1 MPQISD
7 SHELDPVVGL
17 QLRDELCELWVAVTN
32 AGGAIGFVPPV
43 AAEDVRPDLM
53 AHLAAV
59 DSGRTRL
66 LVGRDGKGCVVAAAF
81 LVLNGHRLKRHW
93 CNVNT
98 VMVHPAL
105 QGRGHGRALMDAVA
119 TAARGIAGVTAL
131 RLTCRGG
138 LGLERFYES
147 CGYREVGRRPGAIK
161 VAEDDLRDDVELWLE
176 FGPDR
181 EAEPETAREPDRRRG
196 REPDRE
202 PVRDRAPEPEQGR
215 ERAREQGREQG
226 PGDRLRGCV

>member
-1 MPQISD
+1 MPQISLT
-7 SHELDPVVGL
+7 HELDPIVGL

-43 AAEDVRPDLM
+43 AAGDVRPDLM

-59 DSGRTRL
+59 DAGRTRL
-66 LVGRDGKGCVVAAAF
+66 LVGRDEKGTVLAAAF

-105 QGRGHGRALMDAVA
+105 QGQGHGQALMGAVA
-119 TAARGIAGVTAL
+119 EAARGMPGVTAL

-176 FGPDR
+176 FGPGRETGRAQARAQDR
-181 EAEPETAREPDRRRG
+181 AQDRAQARELG
-196 REPDRE
+196 RAQE
-202 PVRDRAPEPEQGR
+202 
-215 ERAREQGREQG
+215 REQG

>member
-1 MPQISD
+1 MPSIAL
-7 SHELDPVVGL
+7 SHELDPALDL
-17 QLRDELCELWVAVTN
+17 QLRDELCDLWVAVTN

-59 DSGRTRL
+59 DAGGTRL
-66 LVGRDGKGCVVAAAF
+66 LVGRDEKGTVAAAAF
-81 LVLNGHRLKRHW
+81 LVRNGHRLKRHW

-105 QGRGHGRALMDAVA
+105 QGDGHGRALMAAVA
-119 TAARGIAGVTAL
+119 EAARRMPGVTAL

-138 LGLERFYES
+138 LGLERFYER

-176 FGPDR
+176 FGRDGDGSR
-181 EAEPETAREPDRRRG
+181 DGDQERNRNGSRAGE
-196 REPDRE
+196 
-202 PVRDRAPEPEQGR
+202 RDRAGDRGR
-215 ERAREQGREQG
+215 NRGRDGEREQG